1 MSVSDV
7 CVCYNIEN
15 VKEQHQG
22 RAERQS
28 IQRDVCVFTLCG
40 CMLQGFF
47 SFTLCIVCIMPNH
60 NCCYALQAHKIQ
72 DKLSQD
78 LVPTM
83 VNGWKFWVPAAS
95 VNFYAIPLQWQ
106 VLYMSGCGVLWTAYL
121 SFVSYNSA
129 NAMVRTA
136 SETKKLGN

>member
-1 MSVSDV
+1 
-7 CVCYNIEN
+7 
-15 VKEQHQG
+15 
-22 RAERQS
+22 
-28 IQRDVCVFTLCG
+28 
-40 CMLQGFF
+40 MLPGFF
-47 SFTLCIVCIMPNH
+47 SFTFCIVCIIPNY
-60 NCCYALQAHKIQ
+60 NCCNALQAHKIQ